1 MPEMETS
8 DRITPQS
15 PGDYL
20 EVMSKVVFQS
30 GMPYKIVKFKWPGNR
45 KAFHEFHAAKVAG
58 MTPTEVD
65 RLTEDTRVIRNRRE
79 LEAVVSN
86 AQMILELDA
95 EFSGFQK
102 YLRPHADFSGLV
114 KDLRNQFKFLGRWAA
129 ATTSTWSVRKSRT
142 TKSG

>member
-1 MPEMETS
+1 MPEMKTP

-86 AQMILELDA
+86 AQKILELDA

-102 YLRPHADFSGLV
+102 YLRYHADFSGLV